1 MDQDYREVQRIKWEK
16 TKEAS
21 VVASSSSTALPSQQ
35 QLPATGISRLHILP
49 LTREGKTGPNCEL
62 ALLAPRLRQL
72 RDDGITIETGS
83 VLEVDGWDYVAVGVE
98 PSSGSTIGP
107 TTEFFFDGD
116 AVRHFEK
123 VQFLAMSDLSSS
135 VLFKNH
141 VRPYFTASNETPGL
155 PRVNI
160 AQKNQNFE
168 IDGITFCIA
177 ETSPPGFGVLDK
189 DTIVYVESDSTPEF
203 DKIHVVPFHDTLP
216 QAYEYDIFNDYV
228 RPFFRQSQ
236 LLRFKVQNHFTY
248 QGVQFK
254 VVCCE
259 PDDGAARR
267 VGKSTTIYCEG
278 VLHPSLRTL
287 LPQELLRQ
295 LSFLPPG
302 LQILLLNA
310 DAFGTSDVYERLMNV
325 QEMLTARRGMATE
338 RIEQIESYK
347 WEEAVDDAQVQCMVC
362 LCDFEPEQTIR
373 KLPCSHEFH
382 VGCIDEWL
390 GRCTDCPICKTN
402 ADTQA

>member
-1 MDQDYREVQRIKWEK
+1 
-16 TKEAS
+16 
-21 VVASSSSTALPSQQ
+21 
-35 QLPATGISRLHILP
+35 
-49 LTREGKTGPNCEL
+49 
-62 ALLAPRLRQL
+62 
-72 RDDGITIETGS
+72 
-83 VLEVDGWDYVAVGVE
+83 
-98 PSSGSTIGP
+98 
-107 TTEFFFDGD
+107 
-116 AVRHFEK
+116 
-123 VQFLAMSDLSSS
+123 
-135 VLFKNH
+135 
-141 VRPYFTASNETPGL
+141 
-155 PRVNI
+155 
-160 AQKNQNFE
+160 
-168 IDGITFCIA
+168 
-177 ETSPPGFGVLDK
+177 
-189 DTIVYVESDSTPEF
+189 
-203 DKIHVVPFHDTLP
+203 
-216 QAYEYDIFNDYV
+216 
-228 RPFFRQSQ
+228 
-236 LLRFKVQNHFTY
+236 VQNHFTY